1 MHDSLQYIS
10 CSSLVYTHFRR
21 VSVNQTAKLVRFSLC
36 CACFLD
42 SDCHGMSA

>member
-21 VSVNQTAKLVRFSLC
+21 VSVNQTAKLGQIFTVLCLFSG
-36 CACFLD
+36 F
-42 SDCHGMSA
+42 